1 MTIKEKKTSK
11 GTPFAIIKFSD
22 LSTVY
27 EIFLFSE
34 ILEKNRQTL
43 KEGKSFLITVIKDK
57 QNEKVDQ
64 SKETDEKVSLSENKK
79 SEE

>member
-1 MTIKEKKTSK
+1 MCIRDSLNNES
-11 GTPFAIIKFSD
+11 S
-22 LSTVY
+22 
-27 EIFLFSE
+27 
-34 ILEKNRQTL
+34 IL
-43 KEGKSFLITVIKDK
+43 VIKDK